1 MDLHAKVGTR
11 HLQMVAL
18 KSAEMELTSASM
30 SVMMAI
36 PKTKM
41 DAQAAA

>member
-11 HLQMVAL
+11 HLQMLAL